1 MGQARTGKSS
11 GAKNGGA
18 RNGRVIMHLDMD
30 AFFVNVEL
38 LENPALRGEPII
50 VAPLGPRSV
59 VCSASYEARAHGV
72 RSGMPLSRARNLSPN
87 ATVLPLRGDYRHY
100 SRAVMAILNDLSPYV
115 EQVSVDEAFVDLT
128 GAYLHG
134 QDPVALAQRARDR
147 IAQELSLPSSAGVAP
162 NKLLAKMASTGSK
175 PNGLWVIPPER
186 VQEFLDP
193 RKVSDLWGVGAKST
207 EQLSRYGIHTIAQMR
222 SMSLD
227 WLKERFGTAQGE
239 HLWAMA
245 RGIDER
251 PVITEREEKSMGGE
265 HTFETDTTDAR
276 EVSAAIR
283 ELSLNLGKRLRTAG
297 KLAGGLSLKIRY
309 STFETHTRA
318 IALNVPVDSG
328 MQIASLAL
336 EALRA
341 DGILVEQDA
350 PRALRLIGVRAEK
363 LARAEDGVQQTL
375 FDSIESGA
383 SSRSAQTASAQT
395 VSAQTASAQTASA
408 QTASAQRGGGER
420 SDGGGAG
427 NSPEN
432 SARSGSGARTGVSAR
447 TGTGARLVKSGR
459 WSEVEHVMDAI
470 HRKYSQESL
479 KPASGVT
486 APEKNIEEKN
496 IEEKSRDEE

>member
-72 RSGMPLSRARNLSPN
+72 HSGMPLSRARNLSPN

-134 QDPVALAQRARDR
+134 QNPVALAQSARDR

-251 PVITEREEKSMGGE
+251 PVVTEREEKSMGGE

-283 ELSLNLGKRLRTAG
+283 ELSLKLGKRLRAAG

-341 DGILVEQDA
+341 DEILVGQAA

-383 SSRSAQTASAQT
+383 NSRSAQTGSAQT
-395 VSAQTASAQTASA
+395 VSAQ
-408 QTASAQRGGGER
+408 RR
-420 SDGGGAG
+420 GGGAG
-427 NSPEN
+427 NSPQN
-432 SARSGSGARTGVSAR
+432 GTHTGFGIRPGSGTQLGSGARPGS
-447 TGTGARLVKSGR
+447 GARLVKSGR

-496 IEEKSRDEE
+496 IEEKSHNEE

>member
-1 MGQARTGKSS
+1 MGQTRTGKSS

-134 QDPVALAQRARDR
+134 QDPVALAQCARDR

-283 ELSLNLGKRLRTAG
+283 ELSLKLGKRLRTAG

-341 DGILVEQDA
+341 DGILVGQDA

-383 SSRSAQTASAQT
+383 NSRSTQTSSAKITSAQTASAQT
-395 VSAQTASAQTASA
+395 VSAQTVSAQTV
-408 QTASAQRGGGER
+408 SAQRGGG
-420 SDGGGAG
+420 GGAG
-427 NSPEN
+427 NMGSG
-432 SARSGSGARTGVSAR
+432 ARSGS
-447 TGTGARLVKSGR
+447 GARLVKSGR

-496 IEEKSRDEE
+496 IEEKSHNKE

>member
-1 MGQARTGKSS
+1 MGQARTGKNS
-11 GAKNGGA
+11 GAKNSGV

-50 VAPLGPRSV
+50 VAPLSPRSV

-72 RSGMPLSRARNLSPN
+72 HSGMPLSRARNLSPN
-87 ATVLPLRGDYRHY
+87 ATVLPLRGDYRYY

-134 QDPVALAQRARDR
+134 QDPVALAQSARDR

-251 PVITEREEKSMGGE
+251 PVVTEREEKSMGGE

-276 EVSAAIR
+276 EVSTALR
-283 ELSLNLGKRLRTAG
+283 ELSLKLGKRLRTAG

-328 MQIASLAL
+328 MQIASLAV

-341 DGILVEQDA
+341 DGILVGQDA

-383 SSRSAQTASAQT
+383 SSRSAQTGSAQT
-395 VSAQTASAQTASA
+395 VSAQ
-408 QTASAQRGGGER
+408 RR
-420 SDGGGAG
+420 GGGAG
-427 NSPEN
+427 NSPQN
-432 SARSGSGARTGVSAR
+432 GTRTGFGIRPGSGTQLGSGARPGS
-447 TGTGARLVKSGR
+447 GARLVKSGR

-496 IEEKSRDEE
+496 IEEKSHNEE

>member
-1 MGQARTGKSS
+1 MGQTRTGKSS

-227 WLKERFGTAQGE
+227 WLKEHFGAAQGE

-283 ELSLNLGKRLRTAG
+283 ELSLKLGKRLRTAG

-341 DGILVEQDA
+341 DGILIGQDA

-383 SSRSAQTASAQT
+383 SSRSAQTSSIQTGSAK
-395 VSAQTASAQTASA
+395 V
-408 QTASAQRGGGER
+408 ASAQRGGG
-420 SDGGGAG
+420 GVG
-427 NSPEN
+427 NSSQNGTRTGFGIRP
-432 SARSGSGARTGVSAR
+432 GSGTQLGS
-447 TGTGARLVKSGR
+447 GARLVKSGR

-496 IEEKSRDEE
+496 IEEKSHNKE

>member
-1 MGQARTGKSS
+1 MGQTRTGKNS
-11 GAKNGGA
+11 GV

-72 RSGMPLSRARNLSPN
+72 HSGMPLSRARNLSPN

-134 QDPVALAQRARDR
+134 QDPVALAQSARDR

-251 PVITEREEKSMGGE
+251 PVVTEREEKSMGGE
-265 HTFETDTTDAR
+265 HTFETDTTDAQ

-283 ELSLNLGKRLRTAG
+283 ELSLKLGKRLRAAG

-341 DGILVEQDA
+341 DEILVGQAA

-383 SSRSAQTASAQT
+383 NSRSAQTGSAKTASAQT
-395 VSAQTASAQTASA
+395 VSVQW
-408 QTASAQRGGGER
+408 G
-420 SDGGGAG
+420 GGGAG
-427 NSPEN
+427 NSPQN
-432 SARSGSGARTGVSAR
+432 GTRTGAGIYSGSGIHLGS
-447 TGTGARLVKSGR
+447 GARLVKSGR

-470 HRKYSQESL
+470 HRKYSRESL
-479 KPASGVT
+479 KPASGV
-486 APEKNIEEKN
+486 AGPEQKAEEKAGQ
-496 IEEKSRDEE
+496 KAK

>member
-1 MGQARTGKSS
+1 M
-11 GAKNGGA
+11 
-18 RNGRVIMHLDMD
+18 
-30 AFFVNVEL
+30 
-38 LENPALRGEPII
+38 
-50 VAPLGPRSV
+50 
-59 VCSASYEARAHGV
+59 
-72 RSGMPLSRARNLSPN
+72 
-87 ATVLPLRGDYRHY
+87 
-100 SRAVMAILNDLSPYV
+100 
-115 EQVSVDEAFVDLT
+115 DEAFVDLT

-207 EQLSRYGIHTIAQMR
+207 ERLSRYGIHTIAQMR

-227 WLKERFGTAQGE
+227 WLKERFGAAQGE

-265 HTFETDTTDAR
+265 HTFETDTTDAQ

-283 ELSLNLGKRLRTAG
+283 ELSLKLGKRLRSAG

-318 IALNVPVDSG
+318 IPLNVPVDSG
-328 MQIASLAL
+328 IQIASLAL

-341 DGILVEQDA
+341 DEILVGQEA

-375 FDSIESGA
+375 FDSIEIGTNPR
-383 SSRSAQTASAQT
+383 SSQTASSQA
-395 VSAQTASAQTASA
+395 ASAQNASA
-408 QTASAQRGGGER
+408 QQG
-420 SDGGGAG
+420 GGGAD
-427 NSPEN
+427 NSPQN
-432 SARSGSGARTGVSAR
+432 GTRSGAGAHSGS
-447 TGTGARLVKSGR
+447 GARLVKSGR

-486 APEKNIEEKN
+486 APEKSI
-496 IEEKSRDEE
+496 DENRS

>member
-1 MGQARTGKSS
+1 MGQMRTGKNS
-11 GAKNGGA
+11 GARNSGA

-283 ELSLNLGKRLRTAG
+283 ELSLKLGKRLRTAG

-341 DGILVEQDA
+341 DGILVGQDA

-383 SSRSAQTASAQT
+383 HSRPTKITSVKITSVKT
-395 VSAQTASAQTASA
+395 VSA
-408 QTASAQRGGGER
+408 QTASAQRGGG
-420 SDGGGAG
+420 GAG
-427 NSPEN
+427 TSSGNGTHL
-432 SARSGSGARTGVSAR
+432 GSGAHMGS
-447 TGTGARLVKSGR
+447 GARLVKSGR

-496 IEEKSRDEE
+496 IEEKSHNEE

>member
-87 ATVLPLRGDYRHY
+87 ATVLPLRGDYRYY

-251 PVITEREEKSMGGE
+251 PVVTEREEKSMGGE

-283 ELSLNLGKRLRTAG
+283 ELSLKLGKRLRAAG

-341 DGILVEQDA
+341 DEILVGQAA

-383 SSRSAQTASAQT
+383 NSRSAQT
-395 VSAQTASAQTASA
+395 VSAQTV
-408 QTASAQRGGGER
+408 SAQRR
-420 SDGGGAG
+420 GGGAG
-427 NSPEN
+427 NSPQN
-432 SARSGSGARTGVSAR
+432 GTRTGFGIRPGSGTQLGSGARPGS
-447 TGTGARLVKSGR
+447 GARLVKSGR

-496 IEEKSRDEE
+496 IEEKSHNEE

>member
-408 QTASAQRGGGER
+408 QRGGGER

-486 APEKNIEEKN
+486 APEKNIEEKSHN
-496 IEEKSRDEE
+496 EE

>member
-1 MGQARTGKSS
+1 MGQTRTGKSS
-11 GAKNGGA
+11 GVKNGGA

-87 ATVLPLRGDYRHY
+87 AIVLPLRGDYRHY

-134 QDPVALAQRARDR
+134 QDPVALAQCARDR

-265 HTFETDTTDAR
+265 HTFETDTTDAQ

-283 ELSLNLGKRLRTAG
+283 ELSLKLGKRLRSAG

-341 DGILVEQDA
+341 DGILVGQDA

-383 SSRSAQTASAQT
+383 SSRSAQTSSIQTGSAK
-395 VSAQTASAQTASA
+395 V
-408 QTASAQRGGGER
+408 ASAQRG
-420 SDGGGAG
+420 DGGVG
-427 NSPEN
+427 NSSQNGTRTGFGIRPG
-432 SARSGSGARTGVSAR
+432 SGTQLGSGARPGS
-447 TGTGARLVKSGR
+447 GARLVKSGR

-486 APEKNIEEKN
+486 APEKNIEEKSHN
-496 IEEKSRDEE
+496 EE

>member
-1 MGQARTGKSS
+1 MGQMRTGKNS
-11 GAKNGGA
+11 GARNSGA

-87 ATVLPLRGDYRHY
+87 ATVLPLRGDYRYY

-134 QDPVALAQRARDR
+134 QDPVTLAQRARDR

-276 EVSAAIR
+276 EVSAALR
-283 ELSLNLGKRLRTAG
+283 DLSLKLGKRLRTAG

-336 EALRA
+336 ETLRV
-341 DGILVEQDA
+341 DGILVGQDA

-383 SSRSAQTASAQT
+383 NSRSAQTASAQT
-395 VSAQTASAQTASA
+395 VSAQTASA

-447 TGTGARLVKSGR
+447 TGTGARFVKSGR

-486 APEKNIEEKN
+486 APEKNIEEKSHD
-496 IEEKSRDEE
+496 EK

>member
-1 MGQARTGKSS
+1 MGQTRTGKSS

-18 RNGRVIMHLDMD
+18 RNGRVMMHLDMD

-265 HTFETDTTDAR
+265 HTFETDTTDAQ

-341 DGILVEQDA
+341 DGILVGQDA

-383 SSRSAQTASAQT
+383 SSRSAQTSSAKITSAQTASAQT
-395 VSAQTASAQTASA
+395 VSAQTVSAQTV
-408 QTASAQRGGGER
+408 SAQRGGG
-420 SDGGGAG
+420 GGAS
-427 NSPEN
+427 NSL
-432 SARSGSGARTGVSAR
+432 GS
-447 TGTGARLVKSGR
+447 GARLVKSGR

-496 IEEKSRDEE
+496 IEEKSHNKE

>member
-1 MGQARTGKSS
+1 MGQTRTGKSS
-11 GAKNGGA
+11 GAKKGGARNSGA

-72 RSGMPLSRARNLSPN
+72 RSGMPLSRAQNLSPN

-147 IAQELSLPSSAGVAP
+147 IAQELSLPSSAGVAS

-227 WLKERFGTAQGE
+227 WLKEHFGTAQGE
-239 HLWAMA
+239 YLWAMA

-283 ELSLNLGKRLRTAG
+283 ELSLKLGKRLRTAG
-297 KLAGGLSLKIRY
+297 KLAGGLSLKVRY

-341 DGILVEQDA
+341 DGILVGQDA
-350 PRALRLIGVRAEK
+350 PCALRLIGVRAEK

-383 SSRSAQTASAQT
+383 SSRSAQTSSAKVASAQT
-395 VSAQTASAQTASA
+395 VSAQTVSAQTV
-408 QTASAQRGGGER
+408 SAQRGGG
-420 SDGGGAG
+420 GGAG
-427 NSPEN
+427 NM
-432 SARSGSGARTGVSAR
+432 GS
-447 TGTGARLVKSGR
+447 GARLVKSGR

-486 APEKNIEEKN
+486 APEKNIEEKSHN
-496 IEEKSRDEE
+496 EE

>member
-1 MGQARTGKSS
+1 
-11 GAKNGGA
+11 
-18 RNGRVIMHLDMD
+18 
-30 AFFVNVEL
+30 
-38 LENPALRGEPII
+38 
-50 VAPLGPRSV
+50 
-59 VCSASYEARAHGV
+59 
-72 RSGMPLSRARNLSPN
+72 
-87 ATVLPLRGDYRHY
+87 
-100 SRAVMAILNDLSPYV
+100 MAILNDLSPYV

-134 QDPVALAQRARDR
+134 QDPVALAQCARDR

-251 PVITEREEKSMGGE
+251 SVITEREEKSMGGE
-265 HTFETDTTDAR
+265 HTFETDTTDAQ

-341 DGILVEQDA
+341 DGILVGQDA

-383 SSRSAQTASAQT
+383 SSRSAQTSSIQTGSAK
-395 VSAQTASAQTASA
+395 V
-408 QTASAQRGGGER
+408 ASAQRGGG
-420 SDGGGAG
+420 GVG
-427 NSPEN
+427 NSSQNGTRTGFGIRPG
-432 SARSGSGARTGVSAR
+432 SGTQLGSGARSGS
-447 TGTGARLVKSGR
+447 GARLVKSGR

-486 APEKNIEEKN
+486 APEKNIEEKSHN
-496 IEEKSRDEE
+496 EE

>member
-1 MGQARTGKSS
+1 MGQIRTGKNS
-11 GAKNGGA
+11 GAHSGA

-134 QDPVALAQRARDR
+134 QDPVALAQCARDR

-265 HTFETDTTDAR
+265 HTFETDTTDAQKI
-276 EVSAAIR
+276 SAAIR
-283 ELSLNLGKRLRTAG
+283 ELSLKLGKRLRTAG

-328 MQIASLAL
+328 MQIASLTL

-341 DGILVEQDA
+341 DKILVGQQA

-375 FDSIESGA
+375 FDSIESGTNESGA
-383 SSRSAQTASAQT
+383 NSRAAKTTSAK
-395 VSAQTASAQTASA
+395 
-408 QTASAQRGGGER
+408 TASAQRG
-420 SDGGGAG
+420 GGGAG

-432 SARSGSGARTGVSAR
+432 GTRSGAGV
-447 TGTGARLVKSGR
+447 RLVKSGR

-486 APEKNIEEKN
+486 APQQKAEQETEEGN
-496 IEEKSRDEE
+496 

>member
-239 HLWAMA
+239 HLWGMA

-265 HTFETDTTDAR
+265 HTFETDTTDAQ
-276 EVSAAIR
+276 EVSAALR

-328 MQIASLAL
+328 MQIASFAL

-341 DGILVEQDA
+341 DGILVGQDA

-383 SSRSAQTASAQT
+383 SSRSAQTGSAQT
-395 VSAQTASAQTASA
+395 GSVKIASA
-408 QTASAQRGGGER
+408 QTASAQRGGG
-420 SDGGGAG
+420 GGAG
-427 NSPEN
+427 NSL
-432 SARSGSGARTGVSAR
+432 GS
-447 TGTGARLVKSGR
+447 GARLVKSGR

-496 IEEKSRDEE
+496 IEEKSHNEE

>member
-1 MGQARTGKSS
+1 MGQTRTGKSS
-11 GAKNGGA
+11 GVKNGGA

-227 WLKERFGTAQGE
+227 WLQERFGTAQGE

-251 PVITEREEKSMGGE
+251 PVVTEREEKSMGGE

-276 EVSAAIR
+276 EVSAALR
-283 ELSLNLGKRLRTAG
+283 DLSLKLGKRLRSAG

-336 EALRA
+336 DALRA
-341 DGILVEQDA
+341 DGILVGQQA

-383 SSRSAQTASAQT
+383 HSRPTKITSVKTTSVKT
-395 VSAQTASAQTASA
+395 VSA
-408 QTASAQRGGGER
+408 QTASAQRGGG
-420 SDGGGAG
+420 GGAG
-427 NSPEN
+427 TSSQNGTRSGPG
-432 SARSGSGARTGVSAR
+432 ARSGFGTHSGS
-447 TGTGARLVKSGR
+447 GTHLGSGARLVKSGR

-496 IEEKSRDEE
+496 IEEKSHNEE

>member
-1 MGQARTGKSS
+1 MGQTRTGKNR

-87 ATVLPLRGDYRHY
+87 ATVLPLRGDYRYY

-227 WLKERFGTAQGE
+227 WLQERFGTAQGE

-276 EVSAAIR
+276 EVSAALR
-283 ELSLNLGKRLRTAG
+283 ELSLKLGKRLRSAG

-336 EALRA
+336 DALHA
-341 DGILVEQDA
+341 DGILVGQQA

-383 SSRSAQTASAQT
+383 HSRSAKA
-395 VSAQTASAQTASA
+395 ASA
-408 QTASAQRGGGER
+408 QTASAQRGGG
-420 SDGGGAG
+420 GGVAH
-427 NSPEN
+427 SPEN
-432 SARSGSGARTGVSAR
+432 STRSGSGARTGVSAR
-447 TGTGARLVKSGR
+447 SGTGARLVKSGR
-459 WSEVEHVMDAI
+459 WSEVEHVM
-470 HRKYSQESL
+470 
-479 KPASGVT
+479 
-486 APEKNIEEKN
+486 
-496 IEEKSRDEE
+496 

>member
-1 MGQARTGKSS
+1 MGQTRTGKSS

-283 ELSLNLGKRLRTAG
+283 ELSLKLGKRLRTAG

-341 DGILVEQDA
+341 DGILVGQDA

-383 SSRSAQTASAQT
+383 SSRSAQTSSAQTSSVQT
-395 VSAQTASAQTASA
+395 VSAQTVSV
-408 QTASAQRGGGER
+408 QRDG
-420 SDGGGAG
+420 GGGAG
-427 NSPEN
+427 TSSGNGT
-432 SARSGSGARTGVSAR
+432 RSGSGARPGS
-447 TGTGARLVKSGR
+447 GARLVKSGR

-479 KPASGVT
+479 KPASGVA

-496 IEEKSRDEE
+496 IEEKSNNEE

>member
-1 MGQARTGKSS
+1 MGQMRTGKNS
-11 GAKNGGA
+11 GARNSGA

-87 ATVLPLRGDYRHY
+87 ATVLPLRGDYRYY

-134 QDPVALAQRARDR
+134 QDPVTLAQRARDR

-175 PNGLWVIPPER
+175 PNGLWAIPPER

-276 EVSAAIR
+276 EVSAALR
-283 ELSLNLGKRLRTAG
+283 DLSLKLGKRLRTAG

-336 EALRA
+336 EALRV
-341 DGILVEQDA
+341 DGILVGQDA

-375 FDSIESGA
+375 FDSIESVA
-383 SSRSAQTASAQT
+383 NSRSAQTGSAKAG
-395 VSAQTASAQTASA
+395 SAK
-408 QTASAQRGGGER
+408 RG
-420 SDGGGAG
+420 GGGAG
-427 NSPEN
+427 NSSQNGTCSGFDIRPG
-432 SARSGSGARTGVSAR
+432 SGTQLGAGARSGS
-447 TGTGARLVKSGR
+447 GARLVKSGR

-486 APEKNIEEKN
+486 APEKNIEEKSHN
-496 IEEKSRDEE
+496 EE

>member
-1 MGQARTGKSS
+1 MGQARTGKNS
-11 GAKNGGA
+11 GAK
-18 RNGRVIMHLDMD
+18 NGRVIMHLDMD

-72 RSGMPLSRARNLSPN
+72 HSGMPLSCALSEVPH
-87 ATVLPLRGDYRHY
+87 ATVLPLRADYRYY
-100 SRAVMAILNDLSPYV
+100 SRAVMGILRDLSPLV

-207 EQLSRYGIHTIAQMR
+207 EQLSRYGIHTIAQMK

-265 HTFETDTTDAR
+265 HTFEADTTDAQKI
-276 EVSAAIR
+276 SAAIR
-283 ELSLNLGKRLRTAG
+283 ELSLKLGKRLRASG

-336 EALRA
+336 DALRA
-341 DGILVEQDA
+341 DGILVGQQA

-375 FDSIESGA
+375 FDSIESGTNESGA
-383 SSRSAQTASAQT
+383 NSRAAQITFAKTASAKN
-395 VSAQTASAQTASA
+395 ASV
-408 QTASAQRGGGER
+408 QRGGG
-420 SDGGGAG
+420 GAVH
-427 NSPEN
+427 STEN
-432 SARSGSGARTGVSAR
+432 GTRSGS
-447 TGTGARLVKSGR
+447 GARLVKSGR

-486 APEKNIEEKN
+486 APDKNG
-496 IEEKSRDEE
+496 EEKSQGVERLRDQD

>member
-1 MGQARTGKSS
+1 MGQARTGKSN

-18 RNGRVIMHLDMD
+18 RNSRVIMHLDMD

-239 HLWAMA
+239 HLWGMA

-265 HTFETDTTDAR
+265 HTFETDTTDAQ
-276 EVSAAIR
+276 EVSAALR

-341 DGILVEQDA
+341 DGILVGQDA

-383 SSRSAQTASAQT
+383 SSRSAQTGSAQT
-395 VSAQTASAQTASA
+395 GSVKIASA
-408 QTASAQRGGGER
+408 QTASAQRGGG
-420 SDGGGAG
+420 GGAG
-427 NSPEN
+427 NSL
-432 SARSGSGARTGVSAR
+432 GS
-447 TGTGARLVKSGR
+447 GARLVKSGR

-496 IEEKSRDEE
+496 IEEKIHNEE

>member
-1 MGQARTGKSS
+1 MGQARTGKSN

-18 RNGRVIMHLDMD
+18 RNSRVIMHLDMD

-207 EQLSRYGIHTIAQMR
+207 GQLSRYGIHTIAQMR

-276 EVSAAIR
+276 KISAAIR
-283 ELSLNLGKRLRTAG
+283 ELSLKLGKRLRAAG

-341 DGILVEQDA
+341 DGILVGQDA

-395 VSAQTASAQTASA
+395 SSAKIGSA
-408 QTASAQRGGGER
+408 QTASAQRGGG
-420 SDGGGAG
+420 GGAG
-427 NSPEN
+427 NSL
-432 SARSGSGARTGVSAR
+432 GS
-447 TGTGARLVKSGR
+447 GARLVKSGR

-479 KPASGVT
+479 KPASGVA

-496 IEEKSRDEE
+496 IEQKSHDEK